1 VEAIMK
7 QLTANFLGD
16 IINYSVYAAIVALLL
31 LSFAKC
37 VLPVWRTRA
46 LLRRA
51 IRNIKQGEKSK
62 RSWQE
67 DDFLGKGALYP
78 HWSEYLDNLFF
89 ADGEY
94 HNASNVEDYI
104 NEETVISQP
113 GRSALASAAPGLMVS
128 LGFLGT
134 LLGITQGLAGFSMEN
149 SEAVMEMMTKATPS
163 AGASLIDS
171 LLRLAMAVV
180 GVGFSLFVMNSVR
193 RSQPALGNLLDGFG
207 MFPRVLFL
215 IILQI
220 VLIFLWSLL
229 LVIPGIIAA
238 YRYSFAVYVMIDH
251 PEMSAM
257 DCLRES
263 KRLTTGYKRQLFLLD
278 LSFILWFLLTMIPVV
293 GYIAQ
298 VYVTP
303 YMESARVLYYEQ
315 IRALQSGK
323 PANET

>member
-1 VEAIMK
+1 MIIDRTAAKLQAK
-7 QLTANFLGD
+7 QLIRESQPSMLTA
-16 IINYSVYAAIVALLL
+16 ALLYTL
-31 LSFAKC
+31 L
-37 VLPVWRTRA
+37 TA
-46 LLRRA
+46 LIGWLSLRLTGVDT
-51 IRNIKQGEKSK
+51 NTM
-62 RSWQE
+62 
-67 DDFLGKGALYP
+67 
-78 HWSEYLDNLFF
+78 
-89 ADGEY
+89 
-94 HNASNVEDYI
+94 
-104 NEETVISQP
+104 NEMLQ
-113 GRSALASAAPGLMVS
+113 LASEG
-128 LGFLGT
+128 
-134 LLGITQGLAGFSMEN
+134 N
-149 SEAVMEMMTKATPS
+149 SEAVMELMTKATPS

-229 LVIPGIIAA
+229 LVIPGIVAA

-278 LSFILWFLLTMIPVV
+278 LSFIFWFLLTMLPII

-315 IRALQSGK
+315 IRALQGGST
-323 PANET
+323 AA

>member
-1 VEAIMK
+1 MIIDRTAAKLQAK
-7 QLTANFLGD
+7 QLIRESQPSMLTA
-16 IINYSVYAAIVALLL
+16 ALLYTL
-31 LSFAKC
+31 L
-37 VLPVWRTRA
+37 TA
-46 LLRRA
+46 LIGWLSLRLTGVDT
-51 IRNIKQGEKSK
+51 NTM
-62 RSWQE
+62 
-67 DDFLGKGALYP
+67 
-78 HWSEYLDNLFF
+78 
-89 ADGEY
+89 
-94 HNASNVEDYI
+94 
-104 NEETVISQP
+104 NEML
-113 GRSALASAAPGLMVS
+113 RLASEG
-128 LGFLGT
+128 
-134 LLGITQGLAGFSMEN
+134 N

-193 RSQPALGNLLDGFG
+193 RSQPAIGNLLDGFG

-220 VLIFLWSLL
+220 VFIFLWSLL
-229 LVIPGIIAA
+229 LVIPGIVAA

-278 LSFILWFLLTMIPVV
+278 LSFILWFLLTMIPIV

-315 IRALQSGK
+315 IRALQDGSTAK
-323 PANET
+323 

>member
-1 VEAIMK
+1 MIIDRTAVKLQAK
-7 QLTANFLGD
+7 QLIRESQPSMLTA
-16 IINYSVYAAIVALLL
+16 ALLYTL
-31 LSFAKC
+31 L
-37 VLPVWRTRA
+37 TA
-46 LLRRA
+46 LIGWLSLRLTGVDT
-51 IRNIKQGEKSK
+51 NTM
-62 RSWQE
+62 
-67 DDFLGKGALYP
+67 
-78 HWSEYLDNLFF
+78 
-89 ADGEY
+89 
-94 HNASNVEDYI
+94 
-104 NEETVISQP
+104 NEMLQ
-113 GRSALASAAPGLMVS
+113 LASEG
-128 LGFLGT
+128 
-134 LLGITQGLAGFSMEN
+134 N
-149 SEAVMEMMTKATPS
+149 SEAVMEIMTKATPS

-193 RSQPALGNLLDGFG
+193 RSQPAIGNLLDGFG

-278 LSFILWFLLTMIPVV
+278 LSFIFWFLLTMIPVV

-315 IRALQSGK
+315 IRALQGGST
-323 PANET
+323 AV

>member
-1 VEAIMK
+1 MIIDRTAVKLQAK
-7 QLTANFLGD
+7 QLIRESQPSMLTA
-16 IINYSVYAAIVALLL
+16 ALLYTL
-31 LSFAKC
+31 L
-37 VLPVWRTRA
+37 TA
-46 LLRRA
+46 LIGWLSLRLTGVDT
-51 IRNIKQGEKSK
+51 NTM
-62 RSWQE
+62 
-67 DDFLGKGALYP
+67 
-78 HWSEYLDNLFF
+78 
-89 ADGEY
+89 
-94 HNASNVEDYI
+94 
-104 NEETVISQP
+104 NEMLQ
-113 GRSALASAAPGLMVS
+113 LASEG
-128 LGFLGT
+128 
-134 LLGITQGLAGFSMEN
+134 N

-193 RSQPALGNLLDGFG
+193 RNQPAIGNLLDGFG

-220 VLIFLWSLL
+220 VFIFLWSLL

-278 LSFILWFLLTMIPVV
+278 LSFIFWFLLTMIPIV

-315 IRALQSGK
+315 IRALQDGST
-323 PANET
+323 AA

>member
-1 VEAIMK
+1 MIIDRTAAKLQAK
-7 QLTANFLGD
+7 QLIRESQPSMLTA
-16 IINYSVYAAIVALLL
+16 ALLYTL
-31 LSFAKC
+31 L
-37 VLPVWRTRA
+37 TA
-46 LLRRA
+46 LIGWLSLRLTGVDT
-51 IRNIKQGEKSK
+51 NTM
-62 RSWQE
+62 
-67 DDFLGKGALYP
+67 
-78 HWSEYLDNLFF
+78 
-89 ADGEY
+89 
-94 HNASNVEDYI
+94 
-104 NEETVISQP
+104 NEMLQ
-113 GRSALASAAPGLMVS
+113 LASEG
-128 LGFLGT
+128 
-134 LLGITQGLAGFSMEN
+134 N
-149 SEAVMEMMTKATPS
+149 SEAVMELMTKATPS

-220 VLIFLWSLL
+220 VFIFLWSLL
-229 LVIPGIIAA
+229 LVIPGIVAA

-278 LSFILWFLLTMIPVV
+278 LSFILWFLLTMIPIV

-315 IRALQSGK
+315 IRALQDGST
-323 PANET
+323 AT

>member
-1 VEAIMK
+1 MIIDRTAAKLQAK
-7 QLTANFLGD
+7 QLIRESQPSMLTA
-16 IINYSVYAAIVALLL
+16 ALLYTL
-31 LSFAKC
+31 L
-37 VLPVWRTRA
+37 TA
-46 LLRRA
+46 LIGWLSLRLTGVDT
-51 IRNIKQGEKSK
+51 NTM
-62 RSWQE
+62 
-67 DDFLGKGALYP
+67 
-78 HWSEYLDNLFF
+78 
-89 ADGEY
+89 
-94 HNASNVEDYI
+94 
-104 NEETVISQP
+104 NEMLQ
-113 GRSALASAAPGLMVS
+113 LASEG
-128 LGFLGT
+128 
-134 LLGITQGLAGFSMEN
+134 N
-149 SEAVMEMMTKATPS
+149 SEAVMELMTKATPS

-315 IRALQSGK
+315 IRALQGGST
-323 PANET
+323 AA

>member
-1 VEAIMK
+1 MIIDRTAAKLQAK
-7 QLTANFLGD
+7 QLIRESQPSMLTA
-16 IINYSVYAAIVALLL
+16 ALLYTL
-31 LSFAKC
+31 L
-37 VLPVWRTRA
+37 TA
-46 LLRRA
+46 LIGWLSLRLTGVDT
-51 IRNIKQGEKSK
+51 NTM
-62 RSWQE
+62 
-67 DDFLGKGALYP
+67 
-78 HWSEYLDNLFF
+78 
-89 ADGEY
+89 
-94 HNASNVEDYI
+94 
-104 NEETVISQP
+104 NEMLQ
-113 GRSALASAAPGLMVS
+113 LASEG
-128 LGFLGT
+128 
-134 LLGITQGLAGFSMEN
+134 N

-193 RSQPALGNLLDGFG
+193 RSQPAIGNLLDGFG

-220 VLIFLWSLL
+220 VFIFLWSLL

-278 LSFILWFLLTMIPVV
+278 LSFIFWFLLTMIPVV

-303 YMESARVLYYEQ
+303 YMESARFELY
-315 IRALQSGK
+315 RTGSLQTRHKGR
-323 PANET
+323 T

>member
-1 VEAIMK
+1 MIIDRTAVKLQAK
-7 QLTANFLGD
+7 QLIRESQPSMLTA
-16 IINYSVYAAIVALLL
+16 ALLYTL
-31 LSFAKC
+31 L
-37 VLPVWRTRA
+37 TA
-46 LLRRA
+46 LIGWLSLRLTGVDT
-51 IRNIKQGEKSK
+51 NTM
-62 RSWQE
+62 
-67 DDFLGKGALYP
+67 
-78 HWSEYLDNLFF
+78 
-89 ADGEY
+89 
-94 HNASNVEDYI
+94 
-104 NEETVISQP
+104 NEMLQ
-113 GRSALASAAPGLMVS
+113 LASEG
-128 LGFLGT
+128 
-134 LLGITQGLAGFSMEN
+134 N

-163 AGASLIDS
+163 AGASLIDM

-193 RSQPALGNLLDGFG
+193 RSQPAIGNLLDGFG

-278 LSFILWFLLTMIPVV
+278 LSFIFWFLLTMIPVV

-315 IRALQSGK
+315 IRALQDGST
-323 PANET
+323 AA

>member
-1 VEAIMK
+1 MIIDRTAAKLQAK
-7 QLTANFLGD
+7 QLIRESQPSMLTA
-16 IINYSVYAAIVALLL
+16 ALLYTL
-31 LSFAKC
+31 L
-37 VLPVWRTRA
+37 TA
-46 LLRRA
+46 LIGWLSLRLTGVDT
-51 IRNIKQGEKSK
+51 NTM
-62 RSWQE
+62 
-67 DDFLGKGALYP
+67 
-78 HWSEYLDNLFF
+78 
-89 ADGEY
+89 
-94 HNASNVEDYI
+94 
-104 NEETVISQP
+104 NEMLQ
-113 GRSALASAAPGLMVS
+113 LASEG
-128 LGFLGT
+128 
-134 LLGITQGLAGFSMEN
+134 N

-163 AGASLIDS
+163 AGASLIDM

-193 RSQPALGNLLDGFG
+193 RSQPAIGNLLDGFG

-278 LSFILWFLLTMIPVV
+278 LSFIFWFLLTMIPVV

-315 IRALQSGK
+315 IRALHGGST
-323 PANET
+323 AA

>member
-1 VEAIMK
+1 MIIDRTAAKLQAK
-7 QLTANFLGD
+7 QLIRESQPSMLTA
-16 IINYSVYAAIVALLL
+16 ALLYTL
-31 LSFAKC
+31 L
-37 VLPVWRTRA
+37 TA
-46 LLRRA
+46 LIGWLSLRLTGVDT
-51 IRNIKQGEKSK
+51 NTM
-62 RSWQE
+62 
-67 DDFLGKGALYP
+67 
-78 HWSEYLDNLFF
+78 
-89 ADGEY
+89 
-94 HNASNVEDYI
+94 
-104 NEETVISQP
+104 NEML
-113 GRSALASAAPGLMVS
+113 RLASEG
-128 LGFLGT
+128 
-134 LLGITQGLAGFSMEN
+134 N

-193 RSQPALGNLLDGFG
+193 CSQPAIGNLLDGFG

-278 LSFILWFLLTMIPVV
+278 LSFILWFLLTMIPII

-315 IRALQSGK
+315 IRALQDGST
-323 PANET
+323 AI

>member
-1 VEAIMK
+1 MIIDRTAAKLQAK
-7 QLTANFLGD
+7 QLIRESQPSMLTA
-16 IINYSVYAAIVALLL
+16 ALLYTL
-31 LSFAKC
+31 L
-37 VLPVWRTRA
+37 TA
-46 LLRRA
+46 LIGWLSLRLTGVDT
-51 IRNIKQGEKSK
+51 NTM
-62 RSWQE
+62 
-67 DDFLGKGALYP
+67 
-78 HWSEYLDNLFF
+78 
-89 ADGEY
+89 
-94 HNASNVEDYI
+94 
-104 NEETVISQP
+104 NEML
-113 GRSALASAAPGLMVS
+113 RLASEG
-128 LGFLGT
+128 
-134 LLGITQGLAGFSMEN
+134 N

-193 RSQPALGNLLDGFG
+193 RSQPAIGNLLDGFG

-220 VLIFLWSLL
+220 VFIFLWSLL

-278 LSFILWFLLTMIPVV
+278 LSFILWFLLTMIPMI

-303 YMESARVLYYEQ
+303 YMESAKVLYYEQ
-315 IRALQSGK
+315 IRSLQDGK

>member
-1 VEAIMK
+1 MIIDRTAAKLQAK
-7 QLTANFLGD
+7 QLIRESQPSMLTA
-16 IINYSVYAAIVALLL
+16 ALLYTL
-31 LSFAKC
+31 L
-37 VLPVWRTRA
+37 TA
-46 LLRRA
+46 LIGWLSLRLTGVDT
-51 IRNIKQGEKSK
+51 NTM
-62 RSWQE
+62 
-67 DDFLGKGALYP
+67 
-78 HWSEYLDNLFF
+78 
-89 ADGEY
+89 
-94 HNASNVEDYI
+94 
-104 NEETVISQP
+104 NEML
-113 GRSALASAAPGLMVS
+113 RLASEG
-128 LGFLGT
+128 
-134 LLGITQGLAGFSMEN
+134 N

-193 RSQPALGNLLDGFG
+193 RSQPAIGNLLDGFG

-229 LVIPGIIAA
+229 LVIPGIVAA

-278 LSFILWFLLTMIPVV
+278 LSFILWFLLTMIPIV

-315 IRALQSGK
+315 IRALQDGST
-323 PANET
+323 AA

>member
-1 VEAIMK
+1 MIIDRTAAKLQAK
-7 QLTANFLGD
+7 QLIRESQPSMLTA
-16 IINYSVYAAIVALLL
+16 ALLYTL
-31 LSFAKC
+31 L
-37 VLPVWRTRA
+37 TA
-46 LLRRA
+46 LIGWLSLRLTGVDT
-51 IRNIKQGEKSK
+51 NTM
-62 RSWQE
+62 
-67 DDFLGKGALYP
+67 
-78 HWSEYLDNLFF
+78 
-89 ADGEY
+89 
-94 HNASNVEDYI
+94 
-104 NEETVISQP
+104 NEML
-113 GRSALASAAPGLMVS
+113 RLASEG
-128 LGFLGT
+128 
-134 LLGITQGLAGFSMEN
+134 N

-193 RSQPALGNLLDGFG
+193 RSQPAIGNLLDGFG

-220 VLIFLWSLL
+220 VFIFLWSLL

-278 LSFILWFLLTMIPVV
+278 LSFIFWFLLTMIPVV

-315 IRALQSGK
+315 IRALQDGK

>member
-1 VEAIMK
+1 MIIDRTAAKLQAK
-7 QLTANFLGD
+7 QLIRESQPSMLTT
-16 IINYSVYAAIVALLL
+16 ALLYTL
-31 LSFAKC
+31 L
-37 VLPVWRTRA
+37 TA
-46 LLRRA
+46 LIGWLSLRLTGVDT
-51 IRNIKQGEKSK
+51 NTM
-62 RSWQE
+62 
-67 DDFLGKGALYP
+67 
-78 HWSEYLDNLFF
+78 
-89 ADGEY
+89 
-94 HNASNVEDYI
+94 
-104 NEETVISQP
+104 NEMLQ
-113 GRSALASAAPGLMVS
+113 LASEG
-128 LGFLGT
+128 
-134 LLGITQGLAGFSMEN
+134 N
-149 SEAVMEMMTKATPS
+149 SEAVMELMTKATPS

-229 LVIPGIIAA
+229 LVIPGIVAA

-278 LSFILWFLLTMIPVV
+278 LSFILWFLLTMIPIV

-315 IRALQSGK
+315 IRALQGGST
-323 PANET
+323 AA

>member
-1 VEAIMK
+1 MIIDRTAVKLQSK
-7 QLTANFLGD
+7 QLIRESQPSMLTA
-16 IINYSVYAAIVALLL
+16 ALLYTL
-31 LSFAKC
+31 L
-37 VLPVWRTRA
+37 TA
-46 LLRRA
+46 LIGWLSLRLTGVDT
-51 IRNIKQGEKSK
+51 NTM
-62 RSWQE
+62 
-67 DDFLGKGALYP
+67 
-78 HWSEYLDNLFF
+78 
-89 ADGEY
+89 
-94 HNASNVEDYI
+94 
-104 NEETVISQP
+104 NEML
-113 GRSALASAAPGLMVS
+113 RLASEG
-128 LGFLGT
+128 
-134 LLGITQGLAGFSMEN
+134 N

-220 VLIFLWSLL
+220 VFIFLWSLL

-278 LSFILWFLLTMIPVV
+278 LSFIFWFLLTMIPVV

-315 IRALQSGK
+315 IRALQGGK

>member
-1 VEAIMK
+1 MIIDRTAAKLQAK
-7 QLTANFLGD
+7 QLIRESQPSMLTA
-16 IINYSVYAAIVALLL
+16 ALLYTL
-31 LSFAKC
+31 L
-37 VLPVWRTRA
+37 TA
-46 LLRRA
+46 LIGWLSLRLTGVDT
-51 IRNIKQGEKSK
+51 NTM
-62 RSWQE
+62 
-67 DDFLGKGALYP
+67 
-78 HWSEYLDNLFF
+78 
-89 ADGEY
+89 
-94 HNASNVEDYI
+94 
-104 NEETVISQP
+104 NEML
-113 GRSALASAAPGLMVS
+113 RLASEG
-128 LGFLGT
+128 
-134 LLGITQGLAGFSMEN
+134 N

-193 RSQPALGNLLDGFG
+193 RSQPAIGNLLDGFG

-229 LVIPGIIAA
+229 LVIPGIVAA

-278 LSFILWFLLTMIPVV
+278 LSFIFWFLLTMIPVV

-315 IRALQSGK
+315 IRALQDGK
-323 PANET
+323 PAIET

>member
-1 VEAIMK
+1 MIIDRTVAKLQAK
-7 QLTANFLGD
+7 QLIRESQPSMLTA
-16 IINYSVYAAIVALLL
+16 ALLYTL
-31 LSFAKC
+31 L
-37 VLPVWRTRA
+37 TA
-46 LLRRA
+46 LIGWLSLRLTGVDT
-51 IRNIKQGEKSK
+51 NTM
-62 RSWQE
+62 
-67 DDFLGKGALYP
+67 
-78 HWSEYLDNLFF
+78 
-89 ADGEY
+89 
-94 HNASNVEDYI
+94 
-104 NEETVISQP
+104 NEMLQ
-113 GRSALASAAPGLMVS
+113 LASEG
-128 LGFLGT
+128 
-134 LLGITQGLAGFSMEN
+134 N

-193 RSQPALGNLLDGFG
+193 CSQPTLGNLLDGFG

-220 VLIFLWSLL
+220 VFIFLWSLL
-229 LVIPGIIAA
+229 LVIPGIVAA

-278 LSFILWFLLTMIPVV
+278 LSFIFWFLLTMIPVV

-315 IRALQSGK
+315 IRTLQDGST
-323 PANET
+323 AA

>member
-1 VEAIMK
+1 MIIDRTAAKLQAK
-7 QLTANFLGD
+7 QLIRESQPSMLTA
-16 IINYSVYAAIVALLL
+16 ALLYTL
-31 LSFAKC
+31 L
-37 VLPVWRTRA
+37 TA
-46 LLRRA
+46 LIGWLSLRLTGVDT
-51 IRNIKQGEKSK
+51 NTM
-62 RSWQE
+62 
-67 DDFLGKGALYP
+67 
-78 HWSEYLDNLFF
+78 
-89 ADGEY
+89 
-94 HNASNVEDYI
+94 
-104 NEETVISQP
+104 NEML
-113 GRSALASAAPGLMVS
+113 RLASEG
-128 LGFLGT
+128 
-134 LLGITQGLAGFSMEN
+134 N

-229 LVIPGIIAA
+229 LVIPGIVAA

-278 LSFILWFLLTMIPVV
+278 LSFIFWFLLTMIPVV

-315 IRALQSGK
+315 IRALQGGST
-323 PANET
+323 AA

>member
-1 VEAIMK
+1 MIIDRTAAKLQAK
-7 QLTANFLGD
+7 QLIRESQPSMLTA
-16 IINYSVYAAIVALLL
+16 ALLYTL
-31 LSFAKC
+31 L
-37 VLPVWRTRA
+37 TA
-46 LLRRA
+46 LIGWLSLRLTGVDT
-51 IRNIKQGEKSK
+51 NTM
-62 RSWQE
+62 
-67 DDFLGKGALYP
+67 
-78 HWSEYLDNLFF
+78 
-89 ADGEY
+89 
-94 HNASNVEDYI
+94 
-104 NEETVISQP
+104 NELLQ
-113 GRSALASAAPGLMVS
+113 LASEG
-128 LGFLGT
+128 
-134 LLGITQGLAGFSMEN
+134 N

-220 VLIFLWSLL
+220 VFIFLWSLL
-229 LVIPGIIAA
+229 LVIPGIVAA

-278 LSFILWFLLTMIPVV
+278 LSFIFWFLLTMIPVV

-315 IRALQSGK
+315 IRALQGGST
-323 PANET
+323 AA

>member
-1 VEAIMK
+1 MIIDRTAAKLQAK
-7 QLTANFLGD
+7 QLIRESQPSMLTA
-16 IINYSVYAAIVALLL
+16 ALLYTL
-31 LSFAKC
+31 L
-37 VLPVWRTRA
+37 TA
-46 LLRRA
+46 LIGWLSLRLTGVDT
-51 IRNIKQGEKSK
+51 NTM
-62 RSWQE
+62 
-67 DDFLGKGALYP
+67 
-78 HWSEYLDNLFF
+78 
-89 ADGEY
+89 
-94 HNASNVEDYI
+94 
-104 NEETVISQP
+104 NEMLQ
-113 GRSALASAAPGLMVS
+113 LASEG
-128 LGFLGT
+128 
-134 LLGITQGLAGFSMEN
+134 N

-163 AGASLIDS
+163 AGASLIDA

-278 LSFILWFLLTMIPVV
+278 LSFIFWFLLTMIPVV

-315 IRALQSGK
+315 IRALQGGST
-323 PANET
+323 AA

>member
-1 VEAIMK
+1 MIIDRTAAKLQAK
-7 QLTANFLGD
+7 QLIRESQPSMLTA
-16 IINYSVYAAIVALLL
+16 ALLYTL
-31 LSFAKC
+31 L
-37 VLPVWRTRA
+37 TA
-46 LLRRA
+46 LIGWLSLRLTGVDT
-51 IRNIKQGEKSK
+51 NTM
-62 RSWQE
+62 
-67 DDFLGKGALYP
+67 
-78 HWSEYLDNLFF
+78 
-89 ADGEY
+89 
-94 HNASNVEDYI
+94 
-104 NEETVISQP
+104 NEMLQ
-113 GRSALASAAPGLMVS
+113 LASEG
-128 LGFLGT
+128 
-134 LLGITQGLAGFSMEN
+134 N
-149 SEAVMEMMTKATPS
+149 SEAVMEMMNKATPS

-193 RSQPALGNLLDGFG
+193 RSQPAIGNLLDGFG

-278 LSFILWFLLTMIPVV
+278 LSFIFWFLLTMIPVV

-315 IRALQSGK
+315 IRALQGGST
-323 PANET
+323 AA

>member
-1 VEAIMK
+1 MIIDRTAAKLQAK
-7 QLTANFLGD
+7 QLIRESQPSMLTA
-16 IINYSVYAAIVALLL
+16 ALLYTL
-31 LSFAKC
+31 L
-37 VLPVWRTRA
+37 TA
-46 LLRRA
+46 LIGWLSLRLTGVDT
-51 IRNIKQGEKSK
+51 NTM
-62 RSWQE
+62 
-67 DDFLGKGALYP
+67 
-78 HWSEYLDNLFF
+78 
-89 ADGEY
+89 
-94 HNASNVEDYI
+94 
-104 NEETVISQP
+104 NEMLQ
-113 GRSALASAAPGLMVS
+113 LASEG
-128 LGFLGT
+128 
-134 LLGITQGLAGFSMEN
+134 N

-193 RSQPALGNLLDGFG
+193 RSQPAIGNLLDGFG

-278 LSFILWFLLTMIPVV
+278 LSFIVWFLLTMIPIV

-315 IRALQSGK
+315 IRA
-323 PANET
+323 

>member
-1 VEAIMK
+1 MIIDRTAVKLQAK
-7 QLTANFLGD
+7 QLIRESQPSMLTA
-16 IINYSVYAAIVALLL
+16 ALLYTL
-31 LSFAKC
+31 L
-37 VLPVWRTRA
+37 TA
-46 LLRRA
+46 LIGWLSLRLTGVDT
-51 IRNIKQGEKSK
+51 NTM
-62 RSWQE
+62 
-67 DDFLGKGALYP
+67 
-78 HWSEYLDNLFF
+78 
-89 ADGEY
+89 
-94 HNASNVEDYI
+94 
-104 NEETVISQP
+104 NEMLQ
-113 GRSALASAAPGLMVS
+113 LASEG
-128 LGFLGT
+128 
-134 LLGITQGLAGFSMEN
+134 N
-149 SEAVMEMMTKATPS
+149 SEAVMELMTKATPS

-193 RSQPALGNLLDGFG
+193 RSQPALDNLLDGFG

-278 LSFILWFLLTMIPVV
+278 LSFIFWFLLTMIPVV

>member
-1 VEAIMK
+1 MIIDRTAAKLQAK
-7 QLTANFLGD
+7 QLIRESQPSMLTA
-16 IINYSVYAAIVALLL
+16 ALLYTL
-31 LSFAKC
+31 L
-37 VLPVWRTRA
+37 TA
-46 LLRRA
+46 LIGWLSLRLTGVDT
-51 IRNIKQGEKSK
+51 NTM
-62 RSWQE
+62 
-67 DDFLGKGALYP
+67 
-78 HWSEYLDNLFF
+78 
-89 ADGEY
+89 
-94 HNASNVEDYI
+94 
-104 NEETVISQP
+104 NEMLQ
-113 GRSALASAAPGLMVS
+113 LASEG
-128 LGFLGT
+128 
-134 LLGITQGLAGFSMEN
+134 N

-193 RSQPALGNLLDGFG
+193 RSQPAIGNLLDGFG

-220 VLIFLWSLL
+220 VFIFLWSLL

-278 LSFILWFLLTMIPVV
+278 LSFIFWFLLTMIPVV

-315 IRALQSGK
+315 IRALQGGST
-323 PANET
+323 AA

>member
-1 VEAIMK
+1 MIIDRTAAKLQAK
-7 QLTANFLGD
+7 QLIRESQPSMLTA
-16 IINYSVYAAIVALLL
+16 ALLYTL
-31 LSFAKC
+31 L
-37 VLPVWRTRA
+37 TA
-46 LLRRA
+46 LIGWLSLRLTGVDT
-51 IRNIKQGEKSK
+51 NTM
-62 RSWQE
+62 
-67 DDFLGKGALYP
+67 
-78 HWSEYLDNLFF
+78 
-89 ADGEY
+89 
-94 HNASNVEDYI
+94 
-104 NEETVISQP
+104 NEML
-113 GRSALASAAPGLMVS
+113 RLASEG
-128 LGFLGT
+128 
-134 LLGITQGLAGFSMEN
+134 N

-215 IILQI
+215 IVLQI

-278 LSFILWFLLTMIPVV
+278 LSFILWFLLTMIPVI
-293 GYIAQ
+293 GYAAQ

-315 IRALQSGK
+315 IRSLQDGK
-323 PANET
+323 PAIET

>member
-1 VEAIMK
+1 MIIDRTAAKLQAK
-7 QLTANFLGD
+7 QLIRESQPSMLTA
-16 IINYSVYAAIVALLL
+16 ALLYTL
-31 LSFAKC
+31 L
-37 VLPVWRTRA
+37 TA
-46 LLRRA
+46 LIGWLSLRLTGVDT
-51 IRNIKQGEKSK
+51 NTM
-62 RSWQE
+62 
-67 DDFLGKGALYP
+67 
-78 HWSEYLDNLFF
+78 
-89 ADGEY
+89 
-94 HNASNVEDYI
+94 
-104 NEETVISQP
+104 NEMLQ
-113 GRSALASAAPGLMVS
+113 LASEG
-128 LGFLGT
+128 
-134 LLGITQGLAGFSMEN
+134 N

-193 RSQPALGNLLDGFG
+193 RSQPAIGNLLDGFG

-278 LSFILWFLLTMIPVV
+278 LSFIFWFLLTMIPVV

-315 IRALQSGK
+315 IRALQGGST
-323 PANET
+323 AA

>member
-1 VEAIMK
+1 MIIDRTAAKLQAK
-7 QLTANFLGD
+7 QLIRESQPSMLTA
-16 IINYSVYAAIVALLL
+16 ALLYTL
-31 LSFAKC
+31 L
-37 VLPVWRTRA
+37 TA
-46 LLRRA
+46 LIGWLSLRLTGVDT
-51 IRNIKQGEKSK
+51 NTM
-62 RSWQE
+62 
-67 DDFLGKGALYP
+67 
-78 HWSEYLDNLFF
+78 
-89 ADGEY
+89 
-94 HNASNVEDYI
+94 
-104 NEETVISQP
+104 NEML
-113 GRSALASAAPGLMVS
+113 RLASEG
-128 LGFLGT
+128 
-134 LLGITQGLAGFSMEN
+134 N
-149 SEAVMEMMTKATPS
+149 SEAVMEMMTRATPS

-229 LVIPGIIAA
+229 LVIPGIVAA

-278 LSFILWFLLTMIPVV
+278 LSFIFWFLLTMIPIV

-315 IRALQSGK
+315 IRALQGGST
-323 PANET
+323 AA

>member
-1 VEAIMK
+1 MIIDRTAAKLQAK
-7 QLTANFLGD
+7 QLIRESQPSMLTA
-16 IINYSVYAAIVALLL
+16 ALLYTL
-31 LSFAKC
+31 L
-37 VLPVWRTRA
+37 TA
-46 LLRRA
+46 LIGWLSLRLTGVDT
-51 IRNIKQGEKSK
+51 NTM
-62 RSWQE
+62 
-67 DDFLGKGALYP
+67 
-78 HWSEYLDNLFF
+78 
-89 ADGEY
+89 
-94 HNASNVEDYI
+94 
-104 NEETVISQP
+104 NEMLQ
-113 GRSALASAAPGLMVS
+113 LASEG
-128 LGFLGT
+128 
-134 LLGITQGLAGFSMEN
+134 N
-149 SEAVMEMMTKATPS
+149 SEAVMELMTKATPS

-229 LVIPGIIAA
+229 LLIPGIVAA

-278 LSFILWFLLTMIPVV
+278 LSFIFWFLLTMIPIV

-315 IRALQSGK
+315 IRALQDGST
-323 PANET
+323 AA

>member
-1 VEAIMK
+1 MIIDRTAAKLQAKQLIRESQPSMLTAALLYTLLTALIGWLSLRLTGVDTNTMNEMLRLASEGNSEAIM
-7 QLTANFLGD
+7 
-16 IINYSVYAAIVALLL
+16 
-31 LSFAKC
+31 
-37 VLPVWRTRA
+37 
-46 LLRRA
+46 
-51 IRNIKQGEKSK
+51 
-62 RSWQE
+62 
-67 DDFLGKGALYP
+67 
-78 HWSEYLDNLFF
+78 
-89 ADGEY
+89 
-94 HNASNVEDYI
+94 
-104 NEETVISQP
+104 
-113 GRSALASAAPGLMVS
+113 
-128 LGFLGT
+128 
-134 LLGITQGLAGFSMEN
+134 
-149 SEAVMEMMTKATPS
+149 EMMAKATPS

-220 VLIFLWSLL
+220 VFIFLWSLL

-278 LSFILWFLLTMIPVV
+278 LSFIFWFLLTMIPVV

-315 IRALQSGK
+315 IRCTIPG
-323 PANET
+323 EEVFY

>member
-1 VEAIMK
+1 MIIDRTAAKLQAK
-7 QLTANFLGD
+7 QLIRESQPSMLTA
-16 IINYSVYAAIVALLL
+16 ALLYTL
-31 LSFAKC
+31 L
-37 VLPVWRTRA
+37 TA
-46 LLRRA
+46 LIGWLSLRLTGVDT
-51 IRNIKQGEKSK
+51 NTM
-62 RSWQE
+62 
-67 DDFLGKGALYP
+67 
-78 HWSEYLDNLFF
+78 
-89 ADGEY
+89 
-94 HNASNVEDYI
+94 
-104 NEETVISQP
+104 NEML
-113 GRSALASAAPGLMVS
+113 RLASEG
-128 LGFLGT
+128 
-134 LLGITQGLAGFSMEN
+134 N

-193 RSQPALGNLLDGFG
+193 RSQPAIGNLLDGFG

-278 LSFILWFLLTMIPVV
+278 LSFIFWFLLTMIPVV

-315 IRALQSGK
+315 IRALQGGST
-323 PANET
+323 AA

>member
-1 VEAIMK
+1 MIIDRTAAKLQAK
-7 QLTANFLGD
+7 QLIRESQPSMLTA
-16 IINYSVYAAIVALLL
+16 ALLYTL
-31 LSFAKC
+31 L
-37 VLPVWRTRA
+37 TA
-46 LLRRA
+46 LIGWLSLRLTGVDT
-51 IRNIKQGEKSK
+51 NTM
-62 RSWQE
+62 
-67 DDFLGKGALYP
+67 
-78 HWSEYLDNLFF
+78 
-89 ADGEY
+89 
-94 HNASNVEDYI
+94 
-104 NEETVISQP
+104 NEMLQ
-113 GRSALASAAPGLMVS
+113 LASEG
-128 LGFLGT
+128 
-134 LLGITQGLAGFSMEN
+134 N

-220 VLIFLWSLL
+220 VFIFLWSLL

-278 LSFILWFLLTMIPVV
+278 LSFIFWFLLTMIPII

-315 IRALQSGK
+315 IRALQDGST
-323 PANET
+323 AA

>member
-1 VEAIMK
+1 MIIDRTAAKLQAK
-7 QLTANFLGD
+7 QLIRESQPSMLTA
-16 IINYSVYAAIVALLL
+16 ALLYTL
-31 LSFAKC
+31 L
-37 VLPVWRTRA
+37 TA
-46 LLRRA
+46 LIGWLSLRLTGVDT
-51 IRNIKQGEKSK
+51 NTM
-62 RSWQE
+62 
-67 DDFLGKGALYP
+67 
-78 HWSEYLDNLFF
+78 
-89 ADGEY
+89 
-94 HNASNVEDYI
+94 
-104 NEETVISQP
+104 NEMLQ
-113 GRSALASAAPGLMVS
+113 LASEG
-128 LGFLGT
+128 
-134 LLGITQGLAGFSMEN
+134 N

-163 AGASLIDS
+163 AGASLIDM

-193 RSQPALGNLLDGFG
+193 RSQPAIGNLLDGFG

-220 VLIFLWSLL
+220 VFIFLWSLL

-278 LSFILWFLLTMIPVV
+278 LSFILWFLLTMIPIV

-315 IRALQSGK
+315 IRALQGGST
-323 PANET
+323 AA

>member
-1 VEAIMK
+1 MIIDRTAVKLQAK
-7 QLTANFLGD
+7 QLIRESQPSMLTA
-16 IINYSVYAAIVALLL
+16 ALLYTL
-31 LSFAKC
+31 L
-37 VLPVWRTRA
+37 TA
-46 LLRRA
+46 LIGWLSLRLTGVDT
-51 IRNIKQGEKSK
+51 NTM
-62 RSWQE
+62 
-67 DDFLGKGALYP
+67 
-78 HWSEYLDNLFF
+78 
-89 ADGEY
+89 
-94 HNASNVEDYI
+94 
-104 NEETVISQP
+104 NEMLQ
-113 GRSALASAAPGLMVS
+113 LASEG
-128 LGFLGT
+128 
-134 LLGITQGLAGFSMEN
+134 N

-193 RSQPALGNLLDGFG
+193 RSQPALDNLLDGFG

-278 LSFILWFLLTMIPVV
+278 LSFIFWFLLTMIPVV

>member
-1 VEAIMK
+1 MIIDRTAAKLQAK
-7 QLTANFLGD
+7 QLIRESQPSMLTA
-16 IINYSVYAAIVALLL
+16 ALLYTL
-31 LSFAKC
+31 L
-37 VLPVWRTRA
+37 TA
-46 LLRRA
+46 LIGWLSLRLTGVDT
-51 IRNIKQGEKSK
+51 NTM
-62 RSWQE
+62 
-67 DDFLGKGALYP
+67 
-78 HWSEYLDNLFF
+78 
-89 ADGEY
+89 
-94 HNASNVEDYI
+94 
-104 NEETVISQP
+104 NEMLQ
-113 GRSALASAAPGLMVS
+113 LASEG
-128 LGFLGT
+128 
-134 LLGITQGLAGFSMEN
+134 N
-149 SEAVMEMMTKATPS
+149 SEAVMEMMSRATPS

-193 RSQPALGNLLDGFG
+193 RSQPAIGNLLDGFG

-278 LSFILWFLLTMIPVV
+278 LSFIFWFLLTMIPVV

-315 IRALQSGK
+315 IRALQGAK

>member
-1 VEAIMK
+1 MIIDRTAAKLQAK
-7 QLTANFLGD
+7 QLIRESQPSMLTA
-16 IINYSVYAAIVALLL
+16 ALLYTL
-31 LSFAKC
+31 L
-37 VLPVWRTRA
+37 TA
-46 LLRRA
+46 LIGWLSLRLTGVDT
-51 IRNIKQGEKSK
+51 NTM
-62 RSWQE
+62 
-67 DDFLGKGALYP
+67 
-78 HWSEYLDNLFF
+78 
-89 ADGEY
+89 
-94 HNASNVEDYI
+94 
-104 NEETVISQP
+104 NEMLQ
-113 GRSALASAAPGLMVS
+113 LASEG
-128 LGFLGT
+128 
-134 LLGITQGLAGFSMEN
+134 N

-229 LVIPGIIAA
+229 LVIPGIVAA

-278 LSFILWFLLTMIPVV
+278 LSFIFWFLLTMIPVV

-315 IRALQSGK
+315 IRALQGGST
-323 PANET
+323 AA

>member
-1 VEAIMK
+1 MIIDRTAAKLQAK
-7 QLTANFLGD
+7 QLIRESQPSMLTA
-16 IINYSVYAAIVALLL
+16 ALLYTL
-31 LSFAKC
+31 L
-37 VLPVWRTRA
+37 TA
-46 LLRRA
+46 LIGWLSLRLTGVDT
-51 IRNIKQGEKSK
+51 NTM
-62 RSWQE
+62 
-67 DDFLGKGALYP
+67 
-78 HWSEYLDNLFF
+78 
-89 ADGEY
+89 
-94 HNASNVEDYI
+94 
-104 NEETVISQP
+104 NEMLQ
-113 GRSALASAAPGLMVS
+113 LASEG
-128 LGFLGT
+128 
-134 LLGITQGLAGFSMEN
+134 N
-149 SEAVMEMMTKATPS
+149 SEAVMAMMTKATPS
-163 AGASLIDS
+163 AGASLIDM

-193 RSQPALGNLLDGFG
+193 RSQPAIGNLLDGFG

-278 LSFILWFLLTMIPVV
+278 LSFIFWFLLTMIPVV

-303 YMESARVLYYEQ
+303 YMESAKVLYYEQ
-315 IRALQSGK
+315 IRALQDGK
-323 PANET
+323 PAIET